1 MTTIIET
8 DLKEVLGEFK
18 QEFIKLNRR
27 LDEVNTTLTE
37 IKINQAEMKGDI
49 KVLDEKVTGIGK
61 RLENQEFIA
70 RGIFVGGILALL
82 AGTVKLLFGFLP
94 NP

>member
-1 MTTIIET
+1 MTTTIET

-18 QEFIKLNRR
+18 QEFVKLNRR

-61 RLENQEFIA
+61 RLEKNLS
-70 RGIFVGGILALL
+70 RGVFLWG
-82 AGTVKLLFGFLP
+82 LFWHF
-94 NP
+94 